1 MVTAYVLLLLIP
13 LFIGIAEL
21 SLHGGPFFL
30 FRNAGAAAGNSQ
42 DLKEDQGPGQVHD
55 AANPTA
61 KPSPSATPTPSPSK
75 TN

>member
-1 MVTAYVLLLLIP
+1 MVIAYVLLLLIP

-21 SLHGGPFFL
+21 TLHGGPFFL

-42 DLKEDQGPGQVHD
+42 DFNEDQGPGQVNAPGAPHSTTK
-55 AANPTA
+55 PTA
-61 KPSPSATPTPSPSK
+61 SPSPSPSK

>member
-1 MVTAYVLLLLIP
+1 MVIAYVLLLLIP
-13 LFIGIAEL
+13 LFIGITEL

-42 DLKEDQGPGQVHD
+42 DLNENQGPGQVD
-55 AANPTA
+55 APGAHHSTPKPTA
-61 KPSPSATPTPSPSK
+61 TPSPSK

>member
-1 MVTAYVLLLLIP
+1 MVIAYVLLLLIP
-13 LFIGIAEL
+13 LFIGITEL
-21 SLHGGPFFL
+21 ALHGGPFFL

-42 DLKEDQGPGQVHD
+42 NLNEDQGPGQVHD
-55 AANPTA
+55 AAKQTA